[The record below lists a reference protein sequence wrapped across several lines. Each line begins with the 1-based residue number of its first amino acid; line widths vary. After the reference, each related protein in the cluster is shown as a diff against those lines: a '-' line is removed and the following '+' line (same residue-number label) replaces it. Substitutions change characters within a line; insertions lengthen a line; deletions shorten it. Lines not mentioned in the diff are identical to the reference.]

1 MPKLDSLLLY
11 TLISLVN
18 KSYNLG
24 YQTTTHFKNSSRD
37 MEIMAPYNAPL
48 EDMQFVLN
56 RVVNLEEITNLP
68 GLDGID
74 TNLTNQIL
82 EEAGK
87 FSSNILAPLNHSGD
101 KKGAQIEN
109 GVVRPVEGFSDAYK
123 QWAEAGWNSSPF
135 SSEYGGQGLPW
146 ALTTALWEMWN
157 SANMAFSLCPL
168 LTQAAI
174 DALARHGSEEQK
186 NTYLEKLVSGQWT
199 GTMNLTEPQ
208 SGTDLGTIR
217 TTSKREGE
225 HFRIK
230 GQKIYITWGDHD
242 MTDNIIHLVLAR
254 SPDGPVGSRG
264 LSLFIIPKFLINS
277 DGSLGQRNDVRPVSI
292 EHKIGIHASPTCV
305 MSYGEN
311 DGAIG
316 YLIGEENRGI
326 EYMFVMMNN
335 ARLAVGL
342 QGLAIA
348 ERAYQQAVTFAKER
362 IQGKPIQGSL
372 TEVPII
378 EHPDVRRMLL
388 SMKSQIE
395 AMRGL
400 CYEVSADLD
409 RANRIEDDEA
419 RADAQSM
426 LDLMIPIVKAWCTD
440 TGLAITSTNIQV
452 HGGMGFMEET
462 GAGQHYRDARIT
474 TIYEGT
480 NGVQAMD
487 LLSRKI
493 ARDGGEIVYKFIDN
507 VRQTINDLDIN
518 ETSHLSLSKH
528 LSASLN
534 SLETAVAWMLK
545 TFPNEP
551 GRAAAGAT
559 SLLEMMGLISGGWML
574 ARGVLE
580 ATRQL
585 KNNEGDKD
593 FLTNKLKTAQYFGEA
608 HLSRAPS
615 LLNPITGGGDCVI
628 DFDTSQ
634 F

>member
-1 MPKLDSLLLY
+1 M
-11 TLISLVN
+11 T
-18 KSYNLG
+18 
-24 YQTTTHFKNSSRD
+24 
-37 MEIMAPYNAPL
+37 PYSAPL
-48 EDMQFVLN
+48 EDMRFVLN
-56 RVVNLEEITNLP
+56 HVVGLNEITKLP
-68 GLDGID
+68 GFEGID

-87 FSSNILAPLNHSGD
+87 FSSNILAPLNHLGD
-101 KKGAQIEN
+101 TKGAQIEN
-109 GVVRPVEGFSDAYK
+109 GVVRPVEGFGNAYK
-123 QWAEAGWNSSPF
+123 QWAQAGWNSSPF
-135 SSEYGGQGLPW
+135 DADHGGQGLPW
-146 ALTTALWEMWN
+146 TLTTALWEMWD

-174 DALARHGSEEQK
+174 DALERHASNAQK
-186 NTYLEKLVSGQWT
+186 ETYLEKLVSGEWT

-217 TTSKREGE
+217 TSSIKEGD
-225 HFRIK
+225 HYRIR

-242 MTDNIIHLVLAR
+242 MTENIIHLVLAR
-254 SPDGPVGSRG
+254 SPDGPPGSRG
-264 LSLFIIPKFLINS
+264 LSLFIVPKFLINA

-348 ERAYQQAVTFAKER
+348 ERAYQQAVSFAKER
-362 IQGKPIQGSL
+362 VQGKPIQGSL
-372 TEVPII
+372 DNSTII

-388 SMKSQIE
+388 GMKSQIE

-400 CYEVSADLD
+400 CYEVAADLD
-409 RANRIEDDEA
+409 RASKIEDKDE
-419 RADAQSM
+419 REKAQAM
-426 LDLMIPIVKAWCTD
+426 LELMIPVVKAWCTD

-487 LLSRKI
+487 LLGRKVV
-493 ARDGGEIVYKFIDN
+493 RNGGETVHAFIKN
-507 VRQTINDLDIN
+507 VQETIDQLDTNNPSQLSIS
-518 ETSHLSLSKH
+518 THLKNSLD
-528 LSASLN
+528 ALN
-534 SLETAVAWMLK
+534 SAVAWMIE
-545 TFPNEP
+545 TFPKQP
-551 GRAAAGAT
+551 GQAAAGAT
-559 SLLEMMGLISGGWML
+559 SFLEMMGLISGGWML
-574 ARGVLE
+574 ARGVIE
-580 ATRQL
+580 ADMQL
-585 KNNEGDKD
+585 KNKQGDKK
-593 FLTNKLKTAQYFGEA
+593 FLNSKVTTAQYFA
-608 HLSRAPS
+608 QAFLSRAPS
-615 LLNPITGGGDCVI
+615 LLYPIRDCGDCVI
-628 DFDTSQ
+628 EFEASN

>member
-1 MPKLDSLLLY
+1 
-11 TLISLVN
+11 
-18 KSYNLG
+18 
-24 YQTTTHFKNSSRD
+24 
-37 MEIMAPYNAPL
+37 
-48 EDMQFVLN
+48 
-56 RVVNLEEITNLP
+56 
-68 GLDGID
+68 
-74 TNLTNQIL
+74 
-82 EEAGK
+82 
-87 FSSNILAPLNHSGD
+87 
-101 KKGAQIEN
+101 
-109 GVVRPVEGFSDAYK
+109 
-123 QWAEAGWNSSPF
+123 
-135 SSEYGGQGLPW
+135 
-146 ALTTALWEMWN
+146 MWD

-174 DALARHGSEEQK
+174 DALERHASNTQK
-186 NTYLEKLVSGQWT
+186 ETYLEKLVSGEWT

-217 TTSKREGE
+217 TNSIKEGD
-225 HFRIK
+225 HYRIR

-242 MTDNIIHLVLAR
+242 MTENIIHLVLAR
-254 SPDGPVGSRG
+254 SPDGPPGSRG
-264 LSLFIIPKFLINS
+264 LSLFIVPKFLINA

-348 ERAYQQAVTFAKER
+348 ERAYQQAVSFAKER
-362 IQGKPIQGSL
+362 VQGKPIQGSL
-372 TEVPII
+372 GNSTII

-388 SMKSQIE
+388 GMKSQIE

-400 CYEVSADLD
+400 CYEVAADLD
-409 RANRIEDDEA
+409 RANKIEDKDE
-419 RADAQSM
+419 REKAQAM
-426 LDLMIPIVKAWCTD
+426 LELMIPVVKAWCTD

-487 LLSRKI
+487 LLGRKVV
-493 ARDGGEIVYKFIDN
+493 RNGGETVHTFIKN
-507 VRQTINDLDIN
+507 VQETIDQLDTKDPIQL
-518 ETSHLSLSKH
+518 SISIHLKNSLD
-528 LSASLN
+528 ALN
-534 SLETAVAWMLK
+534 SAVAWMIE
-545 TFPNEP
+545 TFPKQP
-551 GRAAAGAT
+551 GQAAAGAT
-559 SLLEMMGLISGGWML
+559 SFLEMMGLISGGWML
-574 ARGVLE
+574 ARSVIE
-580 ATRQL
+580 ADMQL
-585 KNNEGDKD
+585 KNKQGDEK
-593 FLTNKLKTAQYFGEA
+593 FLKSKITTAQYFA
-608 HLSRAPS
+608 QAFLSRAPS
-615 LLNPITGGGDCVI
+615 LLYPIRDCGDCVI
-628 DFDTSQ
+628 EFEASN

>member
-1 MPKLDSLLLY
+1 MPKLESLLRY

-18 KSYNLG
+18 KFYNLG
-24 YQTTTHFKNSSRD
+24 CKTTTYFRNSSRD

-48 EDMQFVLN
+48 EDMRFVLN
-56 RVVNLEEITNLP
+56 RVVNLEEVTNLP
-68 GLDGID
+68 GLDGMD

-87 FSSNILAPLNHSGD
+87 FSSNILAPLNHFGD

-157 SANMAFSLCPL
+157 SSNMAFSLCPL

-174 DALARHGSEEQK
+174 DALARHGSKEQK

-217 TTSKREGE
+217 TSSKREGE
-225 HFRIK
+225 HYRIK

-264 LSLFIIPKFLINS
+264 LSLFIIPKFLVNP

-362 IQGKPIQGSL
+362 IQGKSIQGSL

-440 TGLAITSTNIQV
+440 TGLTITSTNIQV
-452 HGGMGFMEET
+452 HGGMGFMEES

-487 LLSRKI
+487 LLGRKI
-493 ARDGGEIVYKFIDN
+493 VRDGGEIVYKFIAN
-507 VRQTINDLDIN
+507 VQQTINDLDIN

-534 SLETAVAWMLK
+534 SLETAVVWMLK
-545 TFPNEP
+545 TYPNEP

-574 ARGVLE
+574 ARGVFE

-593 FLTNKLKTAQYFGEA
+593 FLTNKLKTAQYFAEA

-615 LLNPITGGGDCVI
+615 LLNPITGGGDCVM